1 MVRRTANARVL
12 VAIALVGSGGVHA
25 GKRSRAGTADDSLW
39 TNLRHRDD
47 KLRAVVL
54 CSVVNGVDN
63 SDPDMTQPPRRP
75 PASKYTRDRQL
86 PGAFEGETVTRRR
99 FINGT
104 AQAAGVIAAA
114 TIILPA
120 LGFAIGPVFSQAS
133 DTWQPVG
140 PVSRFNSVSYMPE
153 VITIEPG
160 VGEAGNSIAY
170 VRLHNAAIDGPVKDR
185 YDHVIAISS
194 RCVHVG
200 CPVRWVA
207 GARSFVCPCHGGV
220 YDFRGIRTGGP
231 PPRPLDRFYT
241 MIRDGQVLIGP
252 RYSVNNELRRFS
264 PRDPGEPLDG
274 IGQFLY
280 PARPSTAPAPPGAK
294 S

>member
-1 MVRRTANARVL
+1 
-12 VAIALVGSGGVHA
+12 
-25 GKRSRAGTADDSLW
+25 
-39 TNLRHRDD
+39 
-47 KLRAVVL
+47 
-54 CSVVNGVDN
+54 
-63 SDPDMTQPPRRP
+63 MTQPRRRP
-75 PASKYTRDRQL
+75 SPSKYTQDRNI

-99 FINGT
+99 LMTGAAHT
-104 AQAAGVIAAA
+104 AGAVAVAAF
-114 TIILPA
+114 TLPA
-120 LGFAIGPVFSQAS
+120 LGFAIAPVFEHTA
-133 DTWQPVG
+133 DTWQKVG
-140 PVSRFNSVSYMPE
+140 PLSRFTSTDYVPE

-160 VGEAGNSIAY
+160 VGEAGTSIAY
-170 VRLHNAAIDGPVKDR
+170 IRRHNIESDGPVKDR

-194 RCVHVG
+194 RCAHVG
-200 CPVRWVA
+200 CPVRYVA
-207 GARSFVCPCHGGV
+207 AAQSFVCPCHGGV

-241 MIRDGQVLIGP
+241 LIRDEQVLVGP

-280 PARPSTAPAPPGAK
+280 PARPSTPPAPPGAK